1 MAASGTYTFNP
12 EFADLVDEALERCE
26 IDPAD
31 IGGRHIRSI
40 ARSAELMF
48 ADWTNRGATQWKM
61 VKYSLT
67 LVQGTASYA
76 LPSGAF
82 DVFHATF
89 KTSDAKERE
98 MYPISRSDYNALH
111 DKTIQGQTDRFFVD
125 RSTFIG
131 ADPASTVYLWQV
143 PNAAAATGTME
154 MWYIRRGQDIGQ
166 ATSGATLDLPYHWT
180 EAFTA
185 GLAYNIS
192 RKFAKQHT
200 EELLKDYLGEDKGR
214 RDSHMPGGALGR
226 AMDGDR
232 EQAPATFRVRFDR
245 RSGRRG

>member
-12 EFADLVDEALERCE
+12 EFADLVDEALERCG

-31 IGGRHIRSI
+31 APARTTRSI

-48 ADWTNRGATQWKM
+48 ADWLTRGAKQWQM

-89 KTSDAKERE
+89 KTSDDLERE

-131 ADPASTVYLWQV
+131 ADPASTLYLWQV

-154 MWYIRRGQDIGQ
+154 MWYLRRIQDVAQ
-166 ATSGATLDLPYHWT
+166 PTSGTTLDLPYHWT
-180 EAFTA
+180 EAFA
-185 GLAYNIS
+185 SGLAYYIS
-192 RKFAKQHT
+192 KKFAKEHT
-200 EELLKDYLGEDKGR
+200 AELLSDYLGDDPKR

-226 AMDGDR
+226 ALDADR